1 MSNIAARP
9 FASPPLVHQ
18 LKISSLPPLPP
29 PAAAPL
35 VAAAPAPVAVAVSIV
50 LLVAAAVATVV
61 AAACVAATAVCGAAV
76 ATSAAVAACVG
87 AAAWVAAA
95 DGAEGACVPV
105 LDVVGGGDPQAAI
118 SNGSSASRV
127 SKENRF
133 VIRTIN
139 SVPFSD
145 ETLTNSR
152 RCDKR
157 GDTSLQ

>member
-1 MSNIAARP
+1 MANIAASP
-9 FASPPLVHQ
+9 LASPPLVHQ

-29 PAAAPL
+29 AVAGPLVAAAPL
-35 VAAAPAPVAVAVSIV
+35 VAVPIPIV

-61 AAACVAATAVCGAAV
+61 AAACVAATAVCGAVV
-76 ATSAAVAACVG
+76 AISAAVAACVG
-87 AAAWVAAA
+87 AAAWVAAV
-95 DGAEGACVPV
+95 DGTEGACVPV